1 MKEKRRSARATT
13 APREQ
18 PTAGPAELEEQLA
31 LMTAL
36 LERNEV
42 HQARDLIRLLAARWP
57 HSDRVRHLA
66 RTLAPPETRLLPEVR
81 GRSRQK
87 ERDWLHRHAQDYP
100 NHWLALLEDQL
111 IAADPDVRVVV
122 AAMRQR
128 PGAETALL
136 HYQPG
141 PPD

>member
-1 MKEKRRSARATT
+1 MKEKRRSTRALT
-13 APREQ
+13 ALKEH
-18 PTAGPAELEEQLA
+18 PTAEPAELEEQLA
-31 LMTAL
+31 LMTAF

-42 HQARDLIRLLAARWP
+42 QRARDLIRVLETRWP
-57 HSDRVRHLA
+57 HSERVRHMA
-66 RTLAPPETRLLPEVR
+66 RTLAPPVTRLLPEVR
-81 GRSRQK
+81 GRSREK
-87 ERDWLHRHAQDYP
+87 ERDWLHQYAQDYP
-100 NHWLALLEDQL
+100 NHWLALLEDEL

-141 PPD
+141 PLD